1 MRDLGREKGLC
12 GVTGGFSGSISLSKG
27 HCYVWYIVRLLLNP
41 FSSSVCVCPY
51 FVDFCCESLSDSMVP
66 GRYVIWS
73 LLDLTRM

>member
-12 GVTGGFSGSISLSKG
+12 GVTGGFSVSISLSKG

-41 FSSSVCVCPY
+41 YSSCVCPC
-51 FVDFCCESLSDSMVP
+51 FMDFCCESLSDSMVP